1 MARPKTYTVQ
11 FRRRLSPADRA
22 VLLAAGAG
30 DITVG
35 FHELLAVYRHLWML
49 GWRPGMNPENLVV
62 VTTDK

>member
-1 MARPKTYTVQ
+1 MALPRTYTVQ

-30 DITVG
+30 NITVG
-35 FHELLAVYRHLWML
+35 FHELLAVYRHLYDM
-49 GWRPGMNPENLVV
+49 GYRPGMRPENLAV